1 MPGVGVG
8 HLGVRAAVETVHRSR
23 HALLD
28 LRGRQHHMFSTC
40 DSVSYM
46 SKMIQIRNVP
56 DELHREAKARAA
68 RAGMSLSDYLL
79 REVRRALATPPM
91 EELLARREQ
100 RGRVDVG
107 EAPAAAV
114 RDERDSR

>member
-1 MPGVGVG
+1 M
-8 HLGVRAAVETVHRSR
+8 SN
-23 HALLD
+23 
-28 LRGRQHHMFSTC
+28 TC
-40 DSVSYM
+40 DNVVRM
-46 SKMIQIRNVP
+46 TKMIQIRNVP

-68 RAGMSLSDYLL
+68 RAGMSLSDFLL
-79 REVRRALATPPM
+79 REVRRALAAPPM

-107 EAPAAAV
+107 EDPAAAV